1 MPCPMCK
8 TAERQDKR
16 CPNCGLFIVSDT
28 EMDLIYG
35 TSFRQRVTVRFSFT
49 DRYLIIHRLKGLEKS
64 TGGFGVLGG
73 AIVSAVTLTVKESK
87 LPYGYYGLNELKEV
101 IYPYR
106 NKKFKKNK
114 AIKFVF
120 KDGSDF
126 IVKDIFEDNLLL
138 ISKCL
143 PKLGI
148 PVVDGSNVDNGE
160 VFCKKPFVTE
170 DTVGLRVCSTAAGF
184 IKMFPENFSVEPI
197 IKTGSLE
204 QTVNAQPQFQSQ
216 SQSQP
221 QPQPSVQPQ
230 PTSEPMQSRRIFMV
244 AELEL
249 RVKTYNNLRRAGI
262 SEIDDL
268 TTRTREEL
276 MNCGMGD
283 DEIGEI
289 ETRLSVYNL
298 CLAGGTVHRAQPT
311 ESNTATQVPPQQE
324 QEAKFCRMC
333 GAKIRR
339 SDLFCLEC
347 GADQR

>member
-8 TAERQDKR
+8 TAERQDKK
-16 CPNCGLFIVSDT
+16 CPNCGLFIVNDT
-28 EMDLIYG
+28 ELDLIYG
-35 TSFRQRVTVRFSFT
+35 TSYRQRLTVRFSFT

-64 TGGFGVLGG
+64 SNGFGILGG
-73 AIVSAVTLTVKESK
+73 AIVSAVTLMAKESK
-87 LPYGYYGLNELKEV
+87 LPYAYYGLNELKEV

-114 AIKFVF
+114 AMKFVF
-120 KDGSDF
+120 KDDSDF
-126 IVKDIFEDNLLL
+126 IIKDIFEDNLLL

-148 PVVDGSNVDNGE
+148 PVIDGSNIDNGD

-170 DTVGLRVCSTAAGF
+170 DTVGLRVCSSAAGF

-197 IKTGSLE
+197 VGMGSTAKTAN
-204 QTVNAQPQFQSQ
+204 V
-216 SQSQP
+216 QP
-221 QPQPSVQPQ
+221 QPQPNAQPQ
-230 PTSEPMQSRRIFMV
+230 PASKPVQSRQIFIV

-249 RVKTYNNLRRAGI
+249 RVKTYNSLRRAGI

-276 MNCGMGD
+276 LNCGIDAQGI
-283 DEIGEI
+283 DEIEA
-289 ETRLSVYNL
+289 RLSNYGL
-298 CLAGGTVHRAQPT
+298 HLAGSSVSNAQLTNQSAPK
-311 ESNTATQVPPQQE
+311 QE
-324 QEAKFCRMC
+324 PSSEQGFKFCRMC

>member
-8 TAERQDKR
+8 TAERQDKK
-16 CPNCGLFIVSDT
+16 CPNCGLFIINDT

-35 TSFRQRVTVRFSFT
+35 TSFRQRLTVRFSFT

-64 TGGFGVLGG
+64 SNGFGILGG

-114 AIKFVF
+114 AMKFVF
-120 KDGSDF
+120 KDDSDF
-126 IVKDIFEDNLLL
+126 IVKDIIEDKLLL

-148 PVVDGSNVDNGE
+148 PVIDGSNVDNGE

-170 DTVGLRVCSTAAGF
+170 DTVGLRVCSSAAGF

-197 IKTGSLE
+197 TATGSTT

-216 SQSQP
+216 P
-221 QPQPSVQPQ
+221 QPRPDIQTQ
-230 PTSEPMQSRRIFMV
+230 PTAKPMQSRQIFMV

-276 MNCGMGD
+276 LNCGIDGQEI
-283 DEIGEI
+283 DEIEA
-289 ETRLSVYNL
+289 RLSNHGL
-298 CLAGGTVHRAQPT
+298 HLAGGAASITQPSEDDIST
-311 ESNTATQVPPQQE
+311 QESEKKQE
-324 QEAKFCRMC
+324 FKFCRMC